1 MSLSPANL
9 NPRDKA
15 DDPEPVG
22 EPAAAMHGGDE
33 TIVEL
38 VPPQPAAETVPPVP
52 PAAEDKPYK
61 PSPSGRSVH
70 PIGITDLS
78 RMAVDTE
85 GRLYWDDK
93 PVEVRRRI
101 LMSPAQIIAATI
113 VSAFLIVGA
122 IGAAIQGS
130 AAALDL
136 ACRFGMAKSYCA
148 SPSSAPPP
156 ASPDI
161 PA

>member
-1 MSLSPANL
+1 MSPGPAHL
-9 NPRDKA
+9 NPRNDA
-15 DDPEPVG
+15 DDRAPTG
-22 EPAAAMHGGDE
+22 EPEARVHGGDE
-33 TIVEL
+33 SIFEL
-38 VPPQPAAETVPPVP
+38 VPPQPAAEPA
-52 PAAEDKPYK
+52 PAATGEKPYAS
-61 PSPSGRSVH
+61 SPSGRSVH

-85 GRLYWDDK
+85 RRLYWDDR

-101 LMSPAQIIAATI
+101 LMSGAQIIGAAI
-113 VSAFLIVGA
+113 VSGFLIIGA

-136 ACRFGMAKSYCA
+136 ACRFGMTKTYCPLPH
-148 SPSSAPPP
+148 SNPPP
-156 ASPDI
+156 ARPDI